1 MIDQRVTELSAQRVS
16 FVRARVVLA
25 EKPTSAKAGDQAIVL
40 PDGTI
45 EGFVGG
51 SCAEST
57 VRAQALAL
65 LDSGETLLLRITP
78 QREEAAVSVGSV
90 AGRMT
95 VHNPCL
101 SGGTLEIF
109 LEPVRPAPV
118 LVIIG
123 DTPIARSLAN
133 LGRSMGY
140 ELGADPAN
148 ATAVVVASHGR
159 DEEDTLR
166 SALSA
171 NAEYIGLVASTK
183 RGAAVLGSLGMCTS
197 HTSRV
202 HTPAG
207 LDIGATTPDEI
218 ALSILAEIVSCRP
231 RPTGRPIVESQLAA
245 DAQSPMSSVGGS
257 ADGMSGVSVDSANAD
272 AEAKL
277 SVPVGMG
284 ANNNMGANNTG
295 SKAAGR
301 VGMAIDPVCSMTVA
315 MVESSLHFDSDGQRF
330 WFCGSG
336 CLRAFAAAPDDYA
349 SLLGKRAY
357 E

>member
-1 MIDQRVTELSAQRVS
+1 MIETMIDRRVGELSAQRVS

-25 EKPTSAKAGDQAIVL
+25 EKPTSAKPGDQAIIL

-65 LDSGETLLLRITP
+65 LDSGQTLLLRITP
-78 QREEAAVSVGSV
+78 QREESTSTDASGAAAS
-90 AGRMT
+90 GRMT

-133 LGRSMGY
+133 LGKSMGY
-140 ELGADPAN
+140 ELGDDPNN

-159 DEEDTLR
+159 DEEDILR
-166 SALSA
+166 SALNA
-171 NAEYIGLVASTK
+171 DAEYIGLVASTK
-183 RGAAVLGSLGMCTS
+183 RGAAVLSSLGMCTS

-207 LDIGATTPDEI
+207 LDIGATTPFEI

-231 RPTGRPIVESQLAA
+231 RPSGRPIVESQLGADSSVSDQAQTAAA
-245 DAQSPMSSVGGS
+245 DGAI
-257 ADGMSGVSVDSANAD
+257 GVSDLSATAD

-277 SVPVGMG
+277 SAPVAMG
-284 ANNNMGANNTG
+284 AKG
-295 SKAAGR
+295 SAR
-301 VGMAIDPVCSMTVA
+301 VTMAIDPVCSMTVA
-315 MVESSLHFDSDGQRF
+315 MVESSLHFDSEGQRF

-336 CLRAFAAAPDDYA
+336 CLRAFAAAPGDYA
-349 SLLGKRAY
+349 SVSA
-357 E
+357 

>member
-1 MIDQRVTELSAQRVS
+1 MIDQRVAELSAQRVS

-25 EKPTSAKAGDQAIVL
+25 EKPTSAKPGDQAIVL

-78 QREEAAVSVGSV
+78 QREEASGAGTAV

-140 ELGADPAN
+140 ELGADANN

-245 DAQSPMSSVGGS
+245 DVTSPLYSVLALADGSNAVGASSVV
-257 ADGMSGVSVDSANAD
+257 ADS
-272 AEAKL
+272 EAKL
-277 SVPVGMG
+277 SAPIAMG
-284 ANNNMGANNTG
+284 TKE
-295 SKAAGR
+295 SGR

-315 MVESSLHFDSDGQRF
+315 MVESSLHFDSDGERF

-336 CLRAFAAAPDDYA
+336 CLRAFASAPGDYV
-349 SLLGKRAY
+349 STVG
-357 E
+357 